1 MPLSLNRSQSTNIFD
16 FFAICFF
23 LLSIFKGFDL
33 PLSFQRFLSPPV
45 VLVTAIQQSPGRPQ
59 DSMAIWLEYSLEHGF
74 NVCLRETKIFD
85 GLHQNIK
92 IVSTQT
98 LFLMP
103 ILSRLFCRPIS
114 LWVHSVALMVQR
126 LSDNRA
132 MWPAHLRFTFLI
144 ALMISPV
151 SWRIQVFRFRSRRIM
166 PSIIRS
172 ILLFA
177 IASLSMYHSVVQR
190 PCLAPICHYW

>member
-45 VLVTAIQQSPGRPQ
+45 VLVTPTQQSPGRPQ
-59 DSMAIWLEYSLEHGF
+59 DSMAIWVEDSLEHGF

-103 ILSRLFCRPIS
+103 ILPRLFCRPIS
-114 LWVHSVALMVQR
+114 LDPLCC
-126 LSDNRA
+126 SDG
-132 MWPAHLRFTFLI
+132 PT
-144 ALMISPV
+144 
-151 SWRIQVFRFRSRRIM
+151 
-166 PSIIRS
+166 IIR
-172 ILLFA
+172 
-177 IASLSMYHSVVQR
+177 
-190 PCLAPICHYW
+190 

>member
-59 DSMAIWLEYSLEHGF
+59 DSMAIWVEDSLEHGF

-103 ILSRLFCRPIS
+103 ILPRLFCRPIS
-114 LWVHSVALMVQR
+114 LGPLCCP
-126 LSDNRA
+126 DA
-132 MWPAHLRFTFLI
+132 MWPAHLCFTFLI

-166 PSIIRS
+166 PSIMRS